1 MPCPD
6 TPELPPG
13 ARSICPIANTLDL
26 LGDKWTLLV
35 IRDLLFFDKHRF
47 GDIASS
53 LEGIPT
59 NILADRL
66 HRLEENGIVV
76 KVPYSSRPQRYEY
89 HLTPKGADLLPIL
102 LAMAEWA
109 GRHVPGVGKATP
121 EMLERMRES
130 ARKAAQGPPA
140 SPDSEPADSPTQT

>member
-1 MPCPD
+1 MSCPPCS
-6 TPELPPG
+6 ELPPG

-26 LGDKWTLLV
+26 IGDRWTLLV
-35 IRDLLFFDKHRF
+35 VRDLLFLDKHRF
-47 GDIASS
+47 GDFAASM
-53 LEGIPT
+53 EGIPT

-66 HRLEENGIVV
+66 RRLEDAGVV
-76 KVPYSSRPQRYEY
+76 TKVPYSSRPQRFEY
-89 HLTPKGADLLPIL
+89 HLTPKGADLLPVL

-121 EMLERMRES
+121 EMIERVREA

-140 SPDSEPADSPTQT
+140 TQT